1 MRKGRYRFDCSSIQ
15 AILPKKMVIREKARI
30 RRKIE
35 CFTFYYIYF
44 FSEIILSIDLFR
56 QFLCRLIMSAA
67 KRFSEKLI
75 FGREAKLRM
84 INLPQYQ
91 FISCKSLKED
101 KKF

>member
-44 FSEIILSIDLFR
+44 FSESHIVNRPLQAVS
-56 QFLCRLIMSAA
+56 MSADNV
-67 KRFSEKLI
+67 R
-75 FGREAKLRM
+75 G
-84 INLPQYQ
+84 
-91 FISCKSLKED
+91 
-101 KKF
+101 

>member
-44 FSEIILSIDLFR
+44 FFR
-56 QFLCRLIMSAA
+56 NHIVNRPLQAVSMSADNV
-67 KRFSEKLI
+67 R
-75 FGREAKLRM
+75 G
-84 INLPQYQ
+84 
-91 FISCKSLKED
+91 
-101 KKF
+101 